1 MRRIQQSYGIVN
13 IQLLGTRHILILV
26 PLVNIAVYKVD
37 DGSSVKKKS
46 QKAKIAAGGAWAT
59 FFGLV
64 MTLFLWYIDES
75 TFLNRVINETAN
87 ETKAC

>member
-1 MRRIQQSYGIVN
+1 MEIE
-13 IQLLGTRHILILV
+13 V
-26 PLVNIAVYKVD
+26 P
-37 DGSSVKKKS
+37 KKKS

-75 TFLNRVINETAN
+75 TFINRVINETAN